1 MDAPNGATS
10 PAGDTHPGTI
20 RFTDHV
26 DEREWTKEAAE
37 VPQVIAWKDLDGV
50 WHAVTRVDITG
61 SAQRREI
68 KSFGAQGEFL
78 STTVQS
84 PPRR

>member
-10 PAGDTHPGTI
+10 PTGASHPGTI

-26 DEREWTKEAAE
+26 DGREWIKEAAE
-37 VPQVIAWKDLDGV
+37 VPQVIAWKDVDGV

-68 KSFGAQGEFL
+68 KSFGEQGEFL